1 MNRSASDSVETRYGW
16 AVVAASLALT
26 SVAFGA
32 SFLIVIALKPVAA
45 EFGWPRWVPSLAYSA
60 TLLGSGIGGVMM
72 GYWADRVGVHWPVRL
87 GAVMIGL
94 GLIVVSQAQHAI
106 VLIGA
111 CGLLVGF
118 LGMSCAFAPV
128 LTNITRWFDRRRGIA
143 VAIVASGQSV
153 GGAVWPTTFEWG
165 IETWGWRTTFLSF
178 GLLATAVILPL
189 TLVLARPAP
198 RTAVQA
204 VPGAGHA
211 RAAHEDDWS
220 PNMKLAL
227 LCVAIV
233 GCCVAM
239 AMPMVHVVAFCSD
252 LGYGSDRG
260 AQMLSLLLAC
270 AFVSR
275 IGFGWLSDRIG
286 GLMTI
291 FIGSALQA
299 AALAGFAAVSSMTGL
314 FLISGA
320 FGLVFGGI
328 VPAYALAVRELFP
341 PSEAGSRM
349 GVVFL
354 FGTVGMA
361 LGGFLGGWIFD
372 LTGQYPLAFLAGV
385 VFNLVNLAVVATLL
399 WQGRAATPHA
409 QPA

>member
-1 MNRSASDSVETRYGW
+1 MSRKDAETTVETSHGW
-16 AVVAASLALT
+16 AVVAASLVLT
-26 SVAFGA
+26 SVALGS

-45 EFGWPRWVPSLAYSA
+45 EFDWPRWVPSLAYSA
-60 TLLGSGIGGVMM
+60 TLLGSGAGGILM
-72 GYWADRVGVHWPVRL
+72 GYWADRAGIHWPVRF
-87 GAVMIGL
+87 GAVMICL
-94 GLIVVSQAQHAI
+94 GLAVVSRAESAP
-106 VLIGA
+106 VLVGA
-111 CGLLVGF
+111 CGILVGF
-118 LGMSCAFAPV
+118 FGMSMAFAPV

-153 GGAVWPTTFEWG
+153 GGAIWPTTFEWG
-165 IETWGWRTTFLSF
+165 IEIWGWRTTFLAF
-178 GLLATAVILPL
+178 GLLAPSVILPL
-189 TLVLARPAP
+189 TFVLARPAP
-198 RTAVQA
+198 RAAVQA
-204 VPGAGHA
+204 IPSASQDSDSAGG
-211 RAAHEDDWS
+211 RLS
-220 PNMKLAL
+220 PRIRLGM
-227 LCVAIV
+227 LCIAIV

-239 AMPMVHVVAFCSD
+239 AMPLVHVVAFCSD

-270 AFVSR
+270 AFASR

-299 AALAGFAAVSSMTGL
+299 IALAAFAIVSSLGGL
-314 FLISGA
+314 FLVAGM

-341 PSEAGSRM
+341 AHHAGAPM

-361 LGGFLGGWIFD
+361 IGGFLGGWIFD
-372 LTGQYPLAFLAGV
+372 LTGAYPLAFLAGV
-385 VFNLVNLAVVATLL
+385 VFNLLNLVVIASLM
-399 WQGRAATPHA
+399 WRGRD
-409 QPA
+409 PALVAPA